1 MMSALAPRP
10 SSFALRD
17 VMVLDE
23 VGGFDG
29 PTDVV
34 VRDGVV
40 AALGRNARLEA
51 GTDHDFSGLWI
62 MPGMFDCHLHTVA
75 TSLDTMELLRTP
87 LSQRILEA
95 GSILRRTLEAGVTF
109 VRDAGGADAGFKRA
123 LELGFTTGP
132 RLQVAVTFLSQ
143 TGGHFDG
150 FLAGPALEASAN
162 YQIPDYPGRP
172 EHLVDGPAD
181 MVRAVRRLLR
191 AGADWIKL
199 ATTGGIMSAHDEGP
213 GAELTREEIEAA
225 VAEAGRRGRGVMVH
239 CFGGEGLRNSV
250 LAGVRSIEH
259 GLLLTEEDARL
270 MAERG
275 CWLVPTLSAV
285 KDLLRRASEGGLPD
299 FAARKLEAVQPRVG
313 EAVQIARDLGV
324 RIALGTDFI
333 TREQHGRNLEEIAH
347 VVDAGL
353 PVEQA
358 LLAAT
363 RGGAELCGVA
373 DRYGQIAPGFVFDA
387 IVLDS
392 DPGDLAFAR
401 SGAVGGVFKGGT
413 AVLPHPRLGHMAGD
427 DRAQVVP
434 APL

>member
-1 MMSALAPRP
+1 
-10 SSFALRD
+10 
-17 VMVLDE
+17 
-23 VGGFDG
+23 
-29 PTDVV
+29 
-34 VRDGVV
+34 
-40 AALGRNARLEA
+40 
-51 GTDHDFSGLWI
+51 

-87 LSQRILEA
+87 LSERILES

-123 LELGFTTGP
+123 VEQGIATGP

-172 EHLVDGPAD
+172 EHLVDGPED

-199 ATTGGIMSAHDEGP
+199 ATTGGIMSAHDEGLD
-213 GAELTREEIEAA
+213 AEFTWEEIEAA
-225 VAEAGRRGRGVMVH
+225 VVEAGRRGRGVMVH

-250 LAGVRSIEH
+250 LAGARSVEH
-259 GLLLTEEDARL
+259 GLLLTEEDAKR

-275 CWLVPTLSAV
+275 CWFVPTLSV
-285 KDLLRRASEGGLPD
+285 LKDLLRRAAEGMLPD
-299 FAARKLEAVQPRVG
+299 FASRKLEVVRPRVG
-313 EAVQIARDLGV
+313 EAVQIAREQGV
-324 RIALGTDFI
+324 KIALGTDFI
-333 TREQHGRNLEEIAH
+333 TREQHGRNLGEIAH

-353 PVEQA
+353 KVEEA

-373 DRYGQIAPGFVFDA
+373 DRYGQIAAGFVFDA
-387 IVLDS
+387 IVLED
-392 DPGDLAFAR
+392 DPHDLAFAR
-401 SGAVGGVFKGGT
+401 TGAVGGVFKGGR
-413 AVLPHPRLGHMAGD
+413 AVVRHPRLGAEAGA
-427 DRAQVVP
+427 RPSQSAP